1 MHNHY
6 IRKPEFSEMAQIH
19 FPLVHCGTYKSFYLP
34 QKLPGKNVL
43 ISLVWH
49 NSNIKGSQC
58 PSSSPASKGTEIIL
72 SHSPAVIF
80 AAMTRQLF
88 FFFFFLVLTF
98 FFFYLLWFFFFLNE
112 DWVFIT
118 IVITV
123 ASMPLLHA
131 VNMYNSAQCL
141 SLCDKYPNR

>member
-88 FFFFFLVLTF
+88 FFSGLDLFFFLFALIF
-98 FFFYLLWFFFFLNE
+98 FFFKWRLSFY
-112 DWVFIT
+112 
-118 IVITV
+118 
-123 ASMPLLHA
+123 
-131 VNMYNSAQCL
+131 YNCYH
-141 SLCDKYPNR
+141 CCKYAFAPCSKHVQ